1 MTKTKWPLA
10 LLAVMDIVL
19 LIMHFSGYYFI
30 FLLPTGYILPL
41 ILNILI
47 LSIMGFRSARIRSFW
62 VIIGLMLSI
71 PILLLHA
78 LMVSLLENNYTTID
92 SPDNRQSLVIEH
104 RNFTLGETTY
114 YYEFYKTKFGL
125 IGKHLDGQPIRV
137 MVRSSDMGDG
147 GDESA
152 IGWENAQWITKDVVR
167 FPTLE
172 GEKDVY
178 LNPTSTRNN
187 AIQNKKEENQSFSSE
202 MTERIDIFMKMAE
215 KKEDGQA
222 IEINGNRL
230 EVRYDKSANESWIEV
245 ENDKESGAIP
255 RQQCSRIVRNEENGY
270 YMLEECTHRWEY
282 RLYPLGNGEERIY
295 R

>member
-1 MTKTKWPLA
+1 MKANLYIFIQA
-10 LLAVMDIVL
+10 LL
-19 LIMHFSGYYFI
+19 YI
-30 FLLPTGYILPL
+30 FKIAFL
-41 ILNILI
+41 
-47 LSIMGFRSARIRSFW
+47 
-62 VIIGLMLSI
+62 
-71 PILLLHA
+71 
-78 LMVSLLENNYTTID
+78 
-92 SPDNRQSLVIEH
+92 
-104 RNFTLGETTY
+104 
-114 YYEFYKTKFGL
+114 L
-125 IGKHLDGQPIRV
+125 IGKHLEGQSIKV
-137 MVRSSDMGDG
+137 MVRSSDMGDE

-152 IGWENAQWITKDVVR
+152 IGWKNAQWITKDMVR

-178 LNPTSTRNN
+178 LNPTSIRNN
-187 AIQNKKEENQSFSSE
+187 PLQNKKEENQSFSSE
-202 MTERIDIFMKMAE
+202 MKEKIETFMKMAE

-282 RLYPLGNGEERIY
+282 RLYPLENGEERIY

>member
-147 GDESA
+147 
-152 IGWENAQWITKDVVR
+152 
-167 FPTLE
+167 
-172 GEKDVY
+172 
-178 LNPTSTRNN
+178 
-187 AIQNKKEENQSFSSE
+187 E
-202 MTERIDIFMKMAE
+202 MK
-215 KKEDGQA
+215 
-222 IEINGNRL
+222 
-230 EVRYDKSANESWIEV
+230 V
-245 ENDKESGAIP
+245 P
-255 RQQCSRIVRNEENGY
+255 
-270 YMLEECTHRWEY
+270 
-282 RLYPLGNGEERIY
+282 
-295 R
+295 

>member
-1 MTKTKWPLA
+1 MTKTKWILA
-10 LLAVMDIVL
+10 LLAAMDIVL

-47 LSIMGFRSARIRSFW
+47 LTIIGFRSARIRSFW
-62 VIIGLMLSI
+62 VVIALMLSI
-71 PILLLHA
+71 PILLLYVF
-78 LMVSLLENNYTTID
+78 MSSLLENNYTTID
-92 SPDNRQSLVIEH
+92 SPYNRQSLVIEH

-114 YYEFYKTKFGL
+114 YYAFYKTKFGL
-125 IGKHLDGQPIRV
+125 IGKHLDGQSIRV
-137 MVRSSDMGDG
+137 MVRSSDMGDR

-152 IGWENAQWITKDVVR
+152 SEWKDAQWITKDVVR

-172 GEKDVY
+172 GVKDVY
-178 LNPTSTRNN
+178 LNPTSSRNDT
-187 AIQNKKEENQSFSSE
+187 ARQTKGEKRSV
-202 MTERIDIFMKMAE
+202 MTEEIESFMKMAE

-230 EVRYDKSANESWIEV
+230 VVRFDKSANESWIEV

-282 RLYPLGNGEERIY
+282 RLYPLGNGEERTY

>member
-1 MTKTKWPLA
+1 M
-10 LLAVMDIVL
+10 
-19 LIMHFSGYYFI
+19 
-30 FLLPTGYILPL
+30 
-41 ILNILI
+41 
-47 LSIMGFRSARIRSFW
+47 
-62 VIIGLMLSI
+62 
-71 PILLLHA
+71 
-78 LMVSLLENNYTTID
+78 
-92 SPDNRQSLVIEH
+92 
-104 RNFTLGETTY
+104 
-114 YYEFYKTKFGL
+114 
-125 IGKHLDGQPIRV
+125 
-137 MVRSSDMGDG
+137 
-147 GDESA
+147 
-152 IGWENAQWITKDVVR
+152 
-167 FPTLE
+167 
-172 GEKDVY
+172 Y

-245 ENDKESGAIP
+245 ENDKESGTIP